1 MPRNEGEIMNKVAR
15 VNDAA
20 FDLVRNVCLAQGLP
34 NSAITRNSLQE
45 LASDDGEDLAAPGDA
60 ETTLSVAFMDGRP
73 TTVTVS
79 LSPKRY
85 ELAVSV
91 KVAVISIG
99 DEALGRNARIALI
112 DALGAAFNADNTL
125 GGLATWAEMAEDPDQ
140 DDAEDMGAEARVELV
155 MFQIDV
161 ADALT
166 PRG

>member
-1 MPRNEGEIMNKVAR
+1 MNKVAQ

-20 FDLVRNVCLAQGLP
+20 FALVRSVCLAQGLP
-34 NSAITRNSLQE
+34 EAAITRNALQE
-45 LASDDGEDLAAPGDA
+45 LTSEDGEDLADYGEA
-60 ETTLSVAFMDGRP
+60 ETKLNVAFMDGRP
-73 TTVTVS
+73 TTVAMS

-85 ELAVSV
+85 ELAVGV

-99 DEALGRNARIALI
+99 DEALGRVARIALI
-112 DALGAAFNADNTL
+112 DALGVAFDADNTL
-125 GGLATWAEMAEDPDQ
+125 GGLATWAEMADDPEEDDE
-140 DDAEDMGAEARVELV
+140 EDMGAEARVEIV